1 MVTLE
6 ARSHRLALLKNFGRA
21 TDAFQ
26 IIVLATFGQYLAEG
40 GAQQLKAPHWDA
52 ARAFFGGYQNVGIS
66 LIAIACIGLLGLFSL
81 AWTKRD
87 VLYTWLM
94 WIYSISAFLWFAI
107 IGITH
112 AIARSGS
119 TGLWSLG
126 LAGCFF
132 LFTRIAI
139 TIATPLQP
147 EAVR

>member
-6 ARSHRLALLKNFGRA
+6 ARSRRLTTLKNFGRI

-26 IIVLATFGQYLAEG
+26 IIVLGTFGQYLYSG
-40 GAQQLKAPHWDA
+40 GAEQLKAKHWNA
-52 ARAFFGGYQNVGIS
+52 ARDFFGGYQGVGMAIMV
-66 LIAIACIGLLGLFSL
+66 IAGIGLLGLFSL
-81 AWTKRD
+81 ALTKRD
-87 VLYTWLM
+87 WVYTILM
-94 WIYSISAFLWFAI
+94 WIYSLAAFLFFVI
-107 IGITH
+107 VGITH
-112 AIARSGS
+112 HLAQSGS

-147 EAVR
+147 EAS

>member
-6 ARSHRLALLKNFGRA
+6 ARSQRLATLKNFGRA

-40 GAQQLKAPHWDA
+40 GAQQLKAKHWDV
-52 ARAFFGGYQNVGIS
+52 ARDWFGGYQGVGIS
-66 LIAIACIGLLGLFSL
+66 LIIIACIGLLGLFSL

-94 WIYSISAFLWFAI
+94 WIYSVSAFLWFVI

-112 AIARSGS
+112 ALARSGS

-139 TIATPLQP
+139 TIANPLQP
-147 EAVR
+147 EAAR